1 MSDESGPVVGPEL
14 LVDLDRASAAPLHEQ
29 LALRMRDAV
38 RSGRL
43 GPGERLPSSRSLAAG
58 LGVSRGV
65 VIEAYAQ
72 LTAEGYL
79 TASQGAPTR
88 VSTTASAERPPLPAG
103 SLQPAHAYRFD
114 PGLPDLAAFPRQRWL
129 RALRAV
135 LRETPFDQLGYGDP
149 RGTPELRNQL
159 MAYLGRVR
167 GAAPEP
173 EHTIICAG
181 FGQGFAMLCR
191 TLRERGIE
199 QIAVEDPGSAP
210 HRLVAQRAG
219 LQAIGIPV
227 DADGIRVTELA
238 ASECEVVVITPAHQF
253 PTGVVLAS
261 ERRSALLEWAHERD
275 GLIVEDDFDS
285 ELRYDRSPVGS
296 LQGLAPER
304 VCQIG
309 STSLRLLPA
318 LRLGW
323 LLSPSWLTGALTFEK
338 GAGEGGSPALD
349 ELALAAFI
357 AAGELDR
364 HLRRARLH
372 YRERRLALLS
382 ALQRALPGIA
392 VSGIPAGVFV
402 QVWLP
407 EGTDEN
413 ALIRA
418 AAQHGVDVDGV
429 GSHRIGRADADIAG
443 LVLGFGNL
451 SIPAIE
457 QGVSRL
463 GRAFGELDM

>member
-1 MSDESGPVVGPEL
+1 MSAVPGPVPYPEL
-14 LVDLDRASAAPLHEQ
+14 LLALDRLSTAALHEQ
-29 LALRMRDAV
+29 LAMGLRQQI

-43 GPGERLPSSRSLAAG
+43 TPEEKLPSSRSLAAE

-65 VIEAYAQ
+65 VVEAYAQ

-88 VSTTASAERPPLPAG
+88 VSATASAERAPLPAG
-103 SLQPAHAYRFD
+103 SLVPQHRYRFAPD
-114 PGLPDLAAFPRQRWL
+114 LPDLAGFPRQRWL
-129 RALRAV
+129 RSLRAV
-135 LRETPFDQLGYGDP
+135 LRDTPFDHLGYGDP

-181 FGQGFAMLCR
+181 FSQGFALVCR
-191 TLRERGIE
+191 SLRDRGIE
-199 QIAVEDPGSAP
+199 QIAVEDPGSAQ
-210 HRLVAQRAG
+210 HRLIAERAG
-219 LQAIGIPV
+219 LQPIGIPV
-227 DADGIRVTELA
+227 DVDGIRVSELA
-238 ASECEVVVITPAHQF
+238 DSECEAVVLTPAHQF

-261 ERRSALLEWAHERD
+261 ERRAELLEWANERD
-275 GLIVEDDFDS
+275 GLIIEDDFDS
-285 ELRYDRSPVGS
+285 ELRYDRSPVGA

-309 STSLRLLPA
+309 SASARLLPA

-323 LLSPSWLTGALTFEK
+323 VLSPSWLTGALTFEK
-338 GAGEGGSPALD
+338 GAGDGGSPVLD

-357 AAGELDR
+357 GSGDLDR
-364 HLRRARLH
+364 HLRRARLR
-372 YRERRLALLS
+372 YRQRRKALVS
-382 ALQRALPGIA
+382 AVQRAFNGA
-392 VSGIPAGVFV
+392 HVSGIPAGLYV
-402 QVWLP
+402 QVLLP
-407 EGTDEN
+407 EGADED

-418 AAQHGVDVDGV
+418 AAQQGVDVEGV
-429 GSHRIGRADADIAG
+429 GSHRLARTVGAPAA

-451 SIPAIE
+451 SVPAIE
-457 QGVSRL
+457 QGVALL
-463 GRAFGELDM
+463 GQALAEPGM

>member
-1 MSDESGPVVGPEL
+1 VGSEL
-14 LVDLDRASAAPLHEQ
+14 LVELDRLSASPLHEQ
-29 LALRMRDAV
+29 LAVRLREAV

-43 GPGERLPSSRSLAAG
+43 TPGEKLPSSRLLAG
-58 LGVSRGV
+58 ELGVSRGV

-88 VSTTASAERPPLPAG
+88 VSATASTERPPLPAG

-114 PGLPDLAAFPRQRWL
+114 PGLPDLAGFPRQRWL
-129 RALRAV
+129 HSLRMV

-181 FGQGFAMLCR
+181 FAQGFAMLCR
-191 TLRERGIE
+191 TLRDRGIE
-199 QIAVEDPGSAP
+199 QIGIEDPGSAQ
-210 HRLVAQRAG
+210 HRLIAERAG
-219 LQAIGIPV
+219 LHTVAIAV
-227 DADGIRVTELA
+227 DAHGIRVTDLA
-238 ASECEVVVITPAHQF
+238 GSECEAMVLTPAHQF

-261 ERRSALLEWAHERD
+261 ERRAALLEWVHEHD

-285 ELRYDRSPVGS
+285 ELRYDRSPIGS

-309 STSLRLLPA
+309 STSLRLFPA

-338 GAGEGGSPALD
+338 GAAEGSSPVLD

-364 HLRRARLH
+364 HLRRARLR
-372 YRERRLALLS
+372 YRQRREVLLS
-382 ALQRALPGIA
+382 ALQRALPTA
-392 VSGIPAGVFV
+392 EVTGIPAGVYA
-402 QVWLP
+402 QVLLP
-407 EGTDEN
+407 EGADED
-413 ALIRA
+413 ALVRA
-418 AAQHGVDVDGV
+418 ASKHGVDVEGV
-429 GSHRIGRADADIAG
+429 GSHRFGGPDIGRPA

-451 SIPAIE
+451 SFPALE
-457 QGVSRL
+457 QGIGRL
-463 GRAFGELDM
+463 GQALAEQDV